1 MHCNDMKNDEVMV
14 YFEEE
19 ITVKNILWYK
29 VLVFFLVLIWISKFL
44 IVLSSRQNY
53 DVISVRHQR
62 VVLMKNKNKKKFL
75 RLAPLHTF
83 LSADGTLLS
92 SPSVIL
98 TVAGEAR
105 AVCE

>member
-1 MHCNDMKNDEVMV
+1 MNP
-14 YFEEE
+14 
-19 ITVKNILWYK
+19 NIFKYA
-29 VLVFFLVLIWISKFL
+29 FP
-44 IVLSSRQNY
+44 QNY
-53 DVISVRHQR
+53 DIISVRHKR
-62 VVLMKNKNKKKFL
+62 LCVDEDKNEKKFL

-105 AVCE
+105 AVCV

>member
-1 MHCNDMKNDEVMV
+1 MRS
-14 YFEEE
+14 
-19 ITVKNILWYK
+19 TG
-29 VLVFFLVLIWISKFL
+29 
-44 IVLSSRQNY
+44 QNY
-53 DVISVRHQR
+53 DIISVRHIGVECRCKQNEKR
-62 VVLMKNKNKKKFL
+62 FL